1 MNSKFIRRYTLYAIR
16 YTLLKKLF
24 GLGRGLESLIPAKST
39 KVVPKI
45 QDNVF
50 YIEINKIRPNSNQ
63 PRRDF
68 GKDGLKE
75 LAASIK
81 KYGILQPLLVS
92 KIEQETDRGL
102 DVTYEII
109 AGERRWR
116 AAKLAGLPHV
126 PAIVKD
132 NFDENRLKLEVAL
145 VENLQREDLNPMEE
159 AEAYAK
165 LAGEFKLTQKEI
177 AGKIGKSRE
186 AVANTVRLLDLPAD
200 MKMALRVGKISRTH
214 ARTLLSFR
222 DEAGQREVF
231 KRLLA
236 GGVAVSDLER
246 EARAHKAAGAT
257 AVPAAQSKFDDLQ
270 QNLSKNLGA
279 AVFIRAGASGGNIV
293 IKFSTLEELNKI
305 AKTILD

>member
-1 MNSKFIRRYTLYAIR
+1 MKKF
-16 YTLLKKLF
+16 F
-24 GLGRGLESLIPAKST
+24 GLGRGLESLIPARST
-39 KVVPKI
+39 KVLPKI

-50 YIEINKIRPNSNQ
+50 YIEINKIKPNANQ

-68 GKDGLKE
+68 DKDGLKE
-75 LAASIK
+75 LATSIK

-92 KIEQETDRGL
+92 KMEQETDRGL

-132 NFDENRLKLEVAL
+132 NFDESRLKLEVAL
-145 VENLQREDLNPMEE
+145 VENLQREDLNVLEE
-159 AEAYAK
+159 AEAYAR
-165 LAGEFKLTQKEI
+165 LASEFKLTQKDI
-177 AGKIGKSRE
+177 ADKVGKSRE
-186 AVANTVRLLDLPAD
+186 VVANAVRLLDLPAD

-214 ARTLLSFR
+214 GRALLSFKE
-222 DEAGQREVF
+222 EAKQREMY
-231 KRLLA
+231 KQILA
-236 GGVAVSDLER
+236 GNFAVRDLESAAK
-246 EARAHKAAGAT
+246 EHKVSHQSSTINQPVAG
-257 AVPAAQSKFDDLQ
+257 PRFDDLQ

-279 AVFIRAGASGGNIV
+279 PVLIRSGASGGNIV